1 MTHGYRRLWLL
12 VEGNDDERFANAIL
26 VPEFER
32 TYAEVQVRQYSQRSI
47 SDRANLL
54 RSIHAMGEDYI
65 LLCDLDELPCVT
77 SKKESMKKSMKSALP
92 LPIPDDRIAV
102 VVKEIES
109 WYLAGLDEEGCQA
122 LDIDRVNRPDE
133 VVKEEFDALVGGKIN
148 HTDTMIEI
156 LKLYKLSVALRR
168 SPSFGYFARKHLA
181 NPRAT

>member
-12 VEGNDDERFANAIL
+12 VEGNDDERFVNAIL

-54 RSIHAMGEDYI
+54 KVIQSVGDDYI
-65 LLCDLDELPCVT
+65 LLCDLDEFPCVT
-77 SKKESMKKSMKSALP
+77 SKKESMKSR

-122 LDIDRVNRPDE
+122 LDIDRVNRTDE
-133 VVKEEFDALVGGKIN
+133 VAKEKFDALVGGKFN
-148 HTDTMIEI
+148 HTNMMVEI
-156 LKLYKLSVALRR
+156 LKRYDISQARRR
-168 SPSFGYFARKHLA
+168 SPSFGYFARKHLGV
-181 NPRAT
+181 

>member
-26 VPEFER
+26 VPEFR
-32 TYAEVQVRQYSQRSI
+32 HAYADVQIWQYSQRSI

-54 RSIHAMGEDYI
+54 KVIQIAGDDYI
-65 LLCDLDELPCVT
+65 LLCDLDEFPCVT
-77 SKKESMKKSMKSALP
+77 SKKESMKSALP
-92 LPIPDDRIAV
+92 LPIPDARIAV

-109 WYLAGLDEEGCQA
+109 WYLAGLDESALQA
-122 LDIDRVNRPDE
+122 LGIANASRPDE

-148 HTDTMIEI
+148 HTNAMIEI

-181 NPRAT
+181 NPRES

>member
-77 SKKESMKKSMKSALP
+77 SKKESMKSALP
-92 LPIPDDRIAV
+92 LPIPDARIAV

-109 WYLAGLDEEGCQA
+109 WYLAGLDESALQA
-122 LDIDRVNRPDE
+122 LGIANASRPDE
-133 VVKEEFDALVGGKIN
+133 VVKEKFDVLVGGKAN
-148 HTDTMIEI
+148 HTDMMVEI
-156 LKLYKLSVALRR
+156 LKRYDISQARRR

-181 NPRAT
+181 NPRES

>member
-26 VPEFER
+26 VPEFGCA
-32 TYAEVQVRQYSQRSI
+32 YADVQVRQYSQRSI

-54 RSIHAMGEDYI
+54 KAIQSAGDDYI
-65 LLCDLDELPCVT
+65 LLCDLDEFPCVT

-109 WYLAGLDEEGCQA
+109 WYLAGLGEEGCQA
-122 LDIDRVNRPDE
+122 LGIANASRPDE
-133 VVKEEFDALVGGKIN
+133 VVKEKFDVLIGGKAN
-148 HTDTMIEI
+148 HTNMMVEI
-156 LKLYKLSVALRR
+156 LRRYDISQARRR
-168 SPSFGYFARKHLA
+168 SPSFGYFVRKHLGG
-181 NPRAT
+181 